1 MPKILR
7 FTMVLTQSLLP
18 SRLGLQWDPL
28 QELQG
33 RCQHLLQ
40 PNRRVRARSAA
51 PERAGAGRLRAR
63 SWKKDPEGQSVQFV
77 LLGRLKAVQGLPLPV
92 RARERVLAGVTQSRS
107 GF

>member
-1 MPKILR
+1 MPKTLR
-7 FTMVLTQSLLP
+7 STMVLMQSSLP

-51 PERAGAGRLRAR
+51 PERAGAGRLPAR
-63 SWKKDPEGQSVQFV
+63 SWKKGRAGRSVQFV
-77 LLGRLKAVQGLPLPV
+77 PLGRLKAAQGLPLPV
-92 RARERVLAGVTQSRS
+92 SARE
-107 GF
+107 